1 MLDRLLG
8 PEVPQF
14 VVAGLALCAVLLLI
28 VGLSWLAR
36 RAPGLLPPAPASGAG
51 IMLRGTLRL
60 DSRRRL
66 HLVEIGGRQAL
77 VLTGGVSDVIVC
89 LPPPGS

>member
-1 MLDRLLG
+1 
-8 PEVPQF
+8 
-14 VVAGLALCAVLLLI
+14 
-28 VGLSWLAR
+28 
-36 RAPGLLPPAPASGAG
+36 
-51 IMLRGTLRL
+51 MLRGTLRL